1 MLGAA
6 AMLILAVLMG
16 CEASTAWNV
25 GIGADLNDGGT
36 VGSNPVGYVE
46 LVGPINDRVAL
57 TYMHISS
64 LGGPDQDPIDMVS
77 VRYTIKRH
85 GDE

>member
-16 CEASTAWNV
+16 CETSTAWNV
-25 GIGADLNDGGT
+25 GVGADLNDDGE
-36 VGSNPVGYVE
+36 VGSNPVGFVE
-46 LVGPINDRVAL
+46 LVAPVSDRVAI

-64 LGGPDQDPIDMVS
+64 LGGSDHNPIDMVS